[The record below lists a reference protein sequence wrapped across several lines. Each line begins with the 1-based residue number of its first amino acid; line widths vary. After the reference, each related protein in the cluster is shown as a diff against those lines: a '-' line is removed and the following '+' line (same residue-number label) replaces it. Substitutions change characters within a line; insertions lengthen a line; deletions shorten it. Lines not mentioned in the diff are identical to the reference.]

1 MRPPINQWAIAAS
14 AITVLDHLLAVASGY
29 RIAPLPGDP
38 AYVRIES
45 IPGKQ
50 PAFWT
55 RRLQSSE
62 SLHEALQH
70 LYARDAKVRAELDA
84 EGLSLPTVANGG
96 RWGQAFDHGRH
107 GDDNHRG
114 IDDVADRIMRRQ
126 YAMNAH
132 PSDAPAPQRQ
142 LTPTPESQDTLMPYP
157 VRYTPEDALRA
168 IEARID
174 GRWDDPALVRFGPL
188 LTDTV
193 ADIRGI
199 IASTDR
205 AGDPAA
211 EAAAAKAW
219 VETASR
225 QGWDD
230 QTLIELFERFI
241 DDRGLNAAFAAYVA
255 TIAAGENEAVEP
267 GTAGGPS
274 P

>member
-1 MRPPINQWAIAAS
+1 MRPPINQWTIAAT
-14 AITVLDHLLAVASGY
+14 AITDLDRLLAAGSGY
-29 RIAPLPGDP
+29 RFSAFPGDH
-38 AYVRIES
+38 AYVRLEPIHGE
-45 IPGKQ
+45 P
-50 PAFWT
+50 PTFWT
-55 RRLQSSE
+55 LRLQACDGFYG
-62 SLHEALQH
+62 ALED
-70 LYARDAKVRAELDA
+70 LCARNPAIRAELDA
-84 EGLSLPTVANGG
+84 EGLSLPTAANGG
-96 RWGQAFDHGRH
+96 RWGPAFDHGRR

-114 IDDVADRIMRRQ
+114 IDDVADRIIRRQ
-126 YAMNAH
+126 YAMNTH
-132 PSDAPAPQRQ
+132 PSDGPAPPRR
-142 LTPTPESQDTLMPYP
+142 LTSTPESQDTLMPYP

-174 GRWDDPALVRFGPL
+174 GRWDDPALARFGPL
-188 LTDTV
+188 QTDTV

-219 VETASR
+219 VDIASR

-230 QTLIELFERFI
+230 QTLTELFERFI

-267 GTAGGPS
+267 EAVGGPS